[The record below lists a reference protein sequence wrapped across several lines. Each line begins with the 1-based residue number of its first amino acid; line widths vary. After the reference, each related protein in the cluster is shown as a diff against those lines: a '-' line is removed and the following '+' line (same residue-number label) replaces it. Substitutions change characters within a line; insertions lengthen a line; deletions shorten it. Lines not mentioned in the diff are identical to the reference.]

1 MRGGVDLPGNR
12 STPSPAYQGG
22 ENTANEKVGLHIQ
35 FDPVT
40 FLSLT
45 GGASISNYAQYHK
58 ISEYISVLNLKCE
71 SSSGNAD
78 RMELRKYGR
87 RTHLYSYLSYKSLF
101 CIFLRI
107 DLVGSHPP
115 FDLNKC

>member
-12 STPSPAYQGG
+12 SAPSPAYQGG

-58 ISEYISVLNLKCE
+58 ISEYISVLNLMCE
-71 SSSGNAD
+71 SSSGKGSFQK
-78 RMELRKYGR
+78 RFSGFFPLRGYPPPYPLNGKSFCQK
-87 RTHLYSYLSYKSLF
+87 TLSGK
-101 CIFLRI
+101 
-107 DLVGSHPP
+107 GG
-115 FDLNKC
+115 